1 MNKSKDLLAIVLP
14 HHHRDPTIEEQKQ
27 IITVHYINR
36 ENRREIRLHKSA
48 NRIVLFEILR
58 FQKKIKYLF
67 DFQFVWLPISSDET
81 EKSVEEQKRIIQF
94 ISRYINRENI
104 ERERERW

>member
-1 MNKSKDLLAIVLP
+1 M
-14 HHHRDPTIEEQKQ
+14 
-27 IITVHYINR
+27 
-36 ENRREIRLHKSA
+36 
-48 NRIVLFEILR
+48 LFEILQ

-104 ERERERW
+104 EREREMVREIGRDRRPLVNSIEKIPFHHQSLPLSILPFLGNQRPVVFNRRTFAN